1 MNSIPHIWRESRQI
15 ESFDVDIRGKLR
27 PQMMFSWLLNAAW
40 NHTRGTDY
48 SYDKLSERNL
58 KWVLIKSQI
67 NIHKLP
73 VWGEHITIETWG
85 KKIVK
90 LYALRD
96 FIILSDSGDKLV
108 SATSS
113 WMIIHN
119 ENGRPQR
126 FDTNAANFPWNPEKN
141 ELETSLEKVP
151 DMLNGLKIAQYP
163 VLFSDID
170 VNRHVHSGSYMR
182 WMLDSHPHQ
191 FLTEHDIASIEL
203 SFLSEARPG
212 DEIAVFSEK
221 TGNTELCSVKKYGG
235 EKEFCKAVFGWRSL

>member
-1 MNSIPHIWRESRQI
+1 MSIIPPIWKENRQI

-27 PQMMFSWLLNAAW
+27 PQIMFSWLLNAAW

-48 SYDKLSERNL
+48 SFDKLSERNL
-58 KWVLIKSQI
+58 KWVLIKSEI
-67 NIHKLP
+67 KIHRLP
-73 VWGEHITIETWG
+73 SWGEHITIETWG

-96 FIILSDSGDKLV
+96 FIITSDSGEKLV

-119 ENGRPQR
+119 DSGRPQR
-126 FDTNAANFPWNPEKN
+126 FDASFAHFPWNPEKN

-151 DMLNGLKIAQYP
+151 ELHNGCQAAKYP

-191 FLTEHDIASIEL
+191 FFTDHEIASIEL
-203 SFLSEARPG
+203 SFLSEARSD
-212 DEIAVFSEK
+212 DEVAVYCEK
-221 TGNTELCSVKKYGG
+221 TGNSELCSVKHLKND
-235 EKEFCKAVFGWRSL
+235 KEFCRAVFEWRRL

>member
-1 MNSIPHIWRESRQI
+1 MSIIPPIWEESRQI

-48 SYDKLSERNL
+48 SFDKLSERNL

-67 NIHKLP
+67 NIHRLP
-73 VWGEHITIETWG
+73 AWGERITIETWG
-85 KKIVK
+85 KRIIK

-96 FIILSDSGDKLV
+96 FVIFSDHGEKLV

-126 FDTNAANFPWNPEKN
+126 FDTNVADFPWNPQKN

-151 DMLNGLKIAQYP
+151 ELTHGYQSATYQ

-182 WMLDSHPHQ
+182 WMLDSHSHQ
-191 FLTEHDIASIEL
+191 FLTEHEIASIEL

-212 DEIAVFSEK
+212 EEVAIFTEK
-221 TGNTELCSVKKYGG
+221 TGDSELCSVKRSGE
-235 EKEFCKAVFGWRSL
+235 EKEFCRAVFGWRRL

>member
-1 MNSIPHIWRESRQI
+1 MSSIPQIWRENRQI

-27 PQMMFSWLLNAAW
+27 PQIMFSWLLNAAW

-48 SYDKLSERNL
+48 SYDKLSERSL
-58 KWVLIKSQI
+58 KWVLIKTQI
-67 NIHKLP
+67 NIHRLP
-73 VWGEHITIETWG
+73 MWGEHTTIETWG
-85 KKIVK
+85 KKLVK

-96 FIILSDSGDKLV
+96 FIMISDSGEKLV
-108 SATSS
+108 SATSC
-113 WMIIHN
+113 WMVIHSDS
-119 ENGRPQR
+119 GRPQR
-126 FDTNAANFPWNPEKN
+126 FDMSTASFPWNPEMN
-141 ELETSLEKVP
+141 ELETSLNKVP
-151 DMLNGLKIAQYP
+151 ELLNGCKITQYP

-182 WMLDSHPHQ
+182 WMIDSHPHQ

-221 TGNTELCSVKKYGG
+221 TGDTELCSVRRCGE
-235 EKEFCKAVFGWRSL
+235 EKEFCRALFGWKNF

>member
-1 MNSIPHIWRESRQI
+1 
-15 ESFDVDIRGKLR
+15 VDIRGKLR

-48 SYDKLSERNL
+48 SFDKLSERNL
-58 KWVLIKSQI
+58 KWVLIKSDI
-67 NIHKLP
+67 IIHRLP
-73 VWGEHITIETWG
+73 FWGEHITIETWG

-96 FIILSDSGDKLV
+96 FIITSDSGEKLV

-119 ENGRPQR
+119 DNGRPQR
-126 FDTNAANFPWNPEKN
+126 FDTNVAKFPWNPEKN

-151 DMLNGLKIAQYP
+151 EQRNGCQVAKFP

-170 VNRHVHSGSYMR
+170 VNQHVHSGSYIR
-182 WMLDSHPHQ
+182 WMVDSHSHQ
-191 FLTEHDIASIEL
+191 FLTEHEIISIKL

-212 DEIAVFSEK
+212 DEVAIYVEK
-221 TGNTELCSVKKYGG
+221 TGITELCSVKRI
-235 EKEFCKAVFGWRSL
+235 EDDQEFCRAVFEWRRL